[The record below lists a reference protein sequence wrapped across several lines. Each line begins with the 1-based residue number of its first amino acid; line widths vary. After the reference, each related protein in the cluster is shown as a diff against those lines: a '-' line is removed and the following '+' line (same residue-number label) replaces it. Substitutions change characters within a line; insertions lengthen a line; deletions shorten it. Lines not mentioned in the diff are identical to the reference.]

1 MQFFHRSLLIA
12 LGLVGALSACVPAS
26 VFEKLPGDMGVPAGT
41 PEAPATPYQYPA
53 VHDMPP
59 ARAEPVMT
67 EEQQVKLQNE
77 LNAERE
83 RQEAGAMPGQ
93 KTTPPPK
100 KKAPTAVKKDRPA
113 DAQDGAKAN
122 P

>member
-1 MQFFHRSLLIA
+1 MQVFRGSFLVA
-12 LGLVGALSACVPAS
+12 LGLAAGLSACVPAS
-26 VFEKLPGDMGVPAGT
+26 VFEKMPGEVGLPAGT
-41 PEAPATPYQYPA
+41 PEAPATPYKYPA

-83 RQEAGAMPGQ
+83 RQEAGAMPVQ
-93 KTTPPPK
+93 QPAPPPK
-100 KKAPTAVKKDRPA
+100 KKTPTTAKKDQA
-113 DAQDGAKAN
+113 TGAQDGAKAN

>member
-1 MQFFHRSLLIA
+1 MA
-12 LGLVGALSACVPAS
+12 LGLAGALSACVPAS

-41 PEAPATPYQYPA
+41 PEAPATPYKYPA

-59 ARAEPVMT
+59 SRQEPVMT
-67 EEQQVKLQNE
+67 EEQQVKLEKE

-100 KKAPTAVKKDRPA
+100 KKTPTPAKKDQPA
-113 DAQDGAKAN
+113 DAQDGVKTN